1 MSKSSKTLICFYS
14 ILVVSIIWL
23 FVFSKPIKNFA
34 PIVFGI
40 PTFPIFIFNFRNKL
54 EDFSR
59 VLKKKYPDLFQKH
72 VVNYGI
78 SADIGEIVDI
88 GVLSKN
94 EDFENLKNKEL
105 YEMYILCKQ
114 SIKLAF
120 LSFCIILLLGMATI
134 YL

>member
-1 MSKSSKTLICFYS
+1 MSKSTKIKIYFYS
-14 ILVVSIIWL
+14 ILVISIIWL
-23 FVFSKPIKNFA
+23 FILPKPIRNFA
-34 PIVFGI
+34 PIIFGV
-40 PTFPIFIFNFRNKL
+40 PTFPIFIFNFRDKL

-59 VLKKKYPDLFQKH
+59 ALKNKLPDLFQKY

-88 GVLSKN
+88 GLLSKN
-94 EDFENLKNKEL
+94 VDFENLKDLEL

-114 SIKLAF
+114 SRRLAF
-120 LSFCIILLLGMATI
+120 LSFCIIALLGIATV